1 LQRSHR
7 GGLMKVRDLMSYPIV
22 TVPPEATVLEA
33 VRKMGREKKGSLL
46 VARGGLLKECLGIVT
61 TSLIFHRVF
70 AEGRDPGQVSVS
82 EIMTQGPLITI
93 DLNASTEEAAR
104 MMREHGIRRL
114 PVMKEGALVGIITSK
129 DLLACVK

>member
-1 LQRSHR
+1 
-7 GGLMKVRDLMSYPIV
+7 MKVRDLMSYPIV

-46 VARGGLLKECLGIVT
+46 VVRGGLLKECLGIVT

>member
-1 LQRSHR
+1 
-7 GGLMKVRDLMSYPIV
+7 MKVRDLMSYPIV

-70 AEGRDPGQVSVS
+70 AEGRDSGQVSVS
-82 EIMTQGPLITI
+82 EIMTQGPLVTI

-104 MMREHGIRRL
+104 MMREHGVRRL